1 MPFGGSVKLTGESE
15 YRAALQRCTK
25 GLQDMSAALRSQA
38 DQFTVSDGKLTRSKA
53 DQDALNQS
61 IEQQSS
67 AIDDAKT
74 ALAQYSVQLTA
85 QQTKHQALQKEYKSA
100 VQELERI
107 RKASGE
113 SSEEFQNQQKKVDDL
128 ADALSDSQK
137 SMDSSKDAMADLRK
151 TIKDAESA
159 MDDATEST
167 DHLGEEVE
175 DSGKQADSASKGGW
189 TTFKAVIAN
198 LATQAINAALQGLKN
213 LGSALVNIGKQAI
226 ESYGE
231 MEQLQGG
238 VEKIFGEEA
247 ADIVADNAA
256 RAFQS
261 AGMSANTYME
271 TVTGFS
277 AALINGLEGDTVE
290 AARLADVAVRDMA
303 DNANTFGTSIDTLQA
318 AYSGFARNTFTML
331 DSLKLGYGGSQ
342 EGMIALINDSGILNE
357 EISSLDGITFDQ
369 MISAIHEVQ
378 TQLGILDTTAQEAAG
393 TIQGSIGSM
402 RAAWQNLLTGLADD
416 NANIDEL
423 VGNLIDT
430 LVGEDGQSG
439 VIGNLA
445 PRIVTVINGISSML
459 VTLLPTL
466 IENCITILAN
476 AFPSIIEA
484 VSNGLSTVVSL
495 LPSLL
500 PVVFQTL
507 MDLVGQVISML
518 PEFVDAGCQIIT
530 SLLEGLGI
538 ALPQLIG
545 MLPDI
550 IIKTADTLI
559 SQLPLIL
566 DVALQTILALVNGLT
581 AALPKLIDYVPTL
594 IETICTMLIQNLPS
608 IIQAAI
614 QIVVALI
621 TGLIEAIP
629 QLVAMIPEIIRAIV
643 NTLRDNWPQIK
654 EGGKQI
660 LQAFLDGWMSIFS
673 KVGEA
678 AKKIWTTIKTELGD
692 IGQKMLDIGKNI
704 VNGIWNGI
712 SNSLQWIKN
721 KISGWIGDVL
731 SFIKRVLGI
740 GSPSKVMEDQV
751 GTWMAQGIGVGFAD
765 EMQDVTKEMQDAI
778 PTTFDVD
785 ASLSGSGSQ
794 AAQMSAMVSAFKEA
808 LEDMKIELDDEVAG
822 HFVERTVARAI
833 YS

>member
-25 GLQDMSAALRSQA
+25 GLQDMSTALRSQA

-113 SSEEFQNQQKKVDDL
+113 SSEEFQTQQKKVDDL

-277 AALINGLEGDTVE
+277 AALIKGLEGDTVE
-290 AARLADVAVRDMA
+290 AARLANIAVQDMS
-303 DNANTFGTSIDTLQA
+303 DNANTFGVSIDTLQA

-378 TQLGILDTTAQEAAG
+378 TQLGITGTTAAEAAG

-500 PVVFQTL
+500 PVVFQTI

-581 AALPKLIDYVPTL
+581 AALPRLIDYVPTL
-594 IETICTMLIQNLPS
+594 IETICLMLIQNLPS

-614 QIVVALI
+614 QIMVALI
-621 TGLIEAIP
+621 TGLIDAIP
-629 QLVAMIPEIIRAIV
+629 QLVAMIPEIIRVIV
-643 NTLRDNWPQIK
+643 RTLRDNWDQIK
-654 EGGKQI
+654 LGGKQI
-660 LQAFLDGWMSIFS
+660 LQAFIDGWMSIFS

-678 AKKIWTTIKTELGD
+678 AKKIWTTIKTELGN